1 MKNSDCNALS
11 MLRSSPAI
19 TEKGT
24 PCPLGMKK
32 HADPQ
37 KKDMDAFDLLDKI
50 PGVRRGSGGV
60 ICLYDRLVSLK
71 GSDRVIPINYL

>member
-1 MKNSDCNALS
+1 

-32 HADPQ
+32 PIGPQ
-37 KKDMDAFDLLDKI
+37 EKDVDAFGFLYKLS
-50 PGVRRGSGGV
+50 GSGH
-60 ICLYDRLVSLK
+60 S
-71 GSDRVIPINYL
+71 RVEKLTFTPD

>member
-32 HADPQ
+32 PIGPQ
-37 KKDMDAFDLLDKI
+37 EKDMDAFGFLYKL
-50 PGVRRGSGGV
+50 SGGGH
-60 ICLYDRLVSLK
+60 S
-71 GSDRVIPINYL
+71 RVEQLAFTPD

>member
-1 MKNSDCNALS
+1 

-32 HADPQ
+32 PIGPQ
-37 KKDMDAFDLLDKI
+37 EKDMDAFGFLYKI